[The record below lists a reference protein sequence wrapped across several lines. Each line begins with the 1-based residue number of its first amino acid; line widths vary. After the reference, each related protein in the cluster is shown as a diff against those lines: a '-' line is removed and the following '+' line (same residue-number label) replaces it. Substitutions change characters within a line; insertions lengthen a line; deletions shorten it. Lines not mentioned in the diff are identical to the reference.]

1 MYFKGEITIVN
12 VYNKI
17 KKIIVFNIFLILAL
31 QKNSFNNNLKVKAQ
45 TLNLQNNL
53 EKIKTEKTTTKKF
66 ILNLIRNGKND
77 AEIINSYFEMPPQ
90 EISEIIMNDKINLD
104 GGKIS
109 NLTKDKNEQTRI
121 NNLENLLNNE
131 EKNYIKKLTPLPTD
145 KNNLSVMI
153 IPGHGFEDDGAT
165 FNNGTIKEKFLN
177 QLISYELAISL
188 LEKGY
193 EVYMPYDLEEHGLV
207 LPYENPKLHIIFK
220 KCRPPI
226 TGYKNK
232 NGTYNRR
239 MAEATTRIMLTVA
252 EKLKEN
258 NPNARFVSICL
269 HHNFADNKN
278 IRGFIPYFRQ
288 DASADYIQKSKKL
301 GEILLNNCRN
311 IYQSPSIDA
320 SKVAGNIF
328 LVTQPG
334 PEVALL
340 VELGFGSNDAELQH
354 ALNASKRKEMAAALE
369 KSITEYFK
377 ST

>member
-1 MYFKGEITIVN
+1 MMLTLQKSNF
-12 VYNKI
+12 KI
-17 KKIIVFNIFLILAL
+17 KAQAL
-31 QKNSFNNNLKVKAQ
+31 NV
-45 TLNLQNNL
+45 QNNI
-53 EKIKTEKTTTKKF
+53 EKIKVEKITTRKY
-66 ILNLIRNGKND
+66 ILNLMRSGKND
-77 AEIINSYFEMPPQ
+77 GEIVNSYFGMPPQ
-90 EISEIIMNDKINLD
+90 EISEIVINDKEKAEIE
-104 GGKIS
+104 KVT
-109 NLTKDKNEQTRI
+109 NLTADKNEQLRI
-121 NNLENLLNNE
+121 NNLENLINNE
-131 EKNYIKKLTPLPTD
+131 EKNYIKRLTTLPTD
-145 KNNLSVMI
+145 KNNLSVML
-153 IPGHGFEDDGAT
+153 IPGHGFEDEGAT

-177 QLISYELAISL
+177 QLISFELAISL
-188 LEKGY
+188 LNKGY

-232 NGTYNRR
+232 NGKYNRR
-239 MAEATTRIMLTVA
+239 MAEATSRIMLTVA

-278 IRGFIPYFRQ
+278 IRGFIPYFRG
-288 DASADYIQKSKKL
+288 DAPADYIQKSKKL

-311 IYQSPSIDA
+311 IYQSPGIDA

-354 ALNASKRKEMAAALE
+354 ALNPIKRQEMAAALE